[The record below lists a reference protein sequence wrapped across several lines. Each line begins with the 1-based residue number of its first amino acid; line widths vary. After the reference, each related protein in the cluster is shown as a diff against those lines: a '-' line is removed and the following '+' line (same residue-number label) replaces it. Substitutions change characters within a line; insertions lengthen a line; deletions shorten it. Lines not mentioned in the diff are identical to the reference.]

1 MNDIGLFV
9 NNPLFQGLTG
19 EEVIAAL
26 SNENYYQRRYAK
38 DSYIANEGDRCD
50 HLGIIAAGLVEVQ
63 AEYASGKTITIHRL
77 QPSDTYG
84 EAVIFS
90 TESRFPAT
98 LYCPT
103 ECQILVL
110 DKHQLHT
117 MLHANDKIMEN
128 FLGLLSDRLLT
139 INRRIKILSMETL
152 RQRIAAYLLEENK
165 RQRRSSFDL
174 GVNREQM
181 ARLLNVQRPS
191 LSREL
196 GILKEEGLIDFTKD
210 HFSILSVSKLAEI
223 VTESFG

>member
-1 MNDIGLFV
+1 MTNIALLVD
-9 NNPLFQGLTG
+9 NPLFAGLTIQEITAVFG
-19 EEVIAAL
+19 
-26 SNENYYQRRYAK
+26 NENYYLRRYAK
-38 DSYIANEGDRCD
+38 GSYIVHEGDKCD
-50 HLGIIAAGLVEVQ
+50 HLGIIVTGLVEVQ

-98 LYCPT
+98 LFCPT
-103 ECQILVL
+103 ECQTIVL
-110 DKHQLHT
+110 EKGQLYT
-117 MLHANDKIMEN
+117 MLHTHDKIMEN

-165 RQRRSSFDL
+165 RQHQNTFNL

-181 ARLLNVQRPS
+181 SRLLNVQRPS

-196 GILKEEGLIDFTKD
+196 GMMKDEGLIDFTKN
-210 HFSILSVSKLAEI
+210 HFRIIDPIKLAEI
-223 VTESFG
+223 VTEAFG